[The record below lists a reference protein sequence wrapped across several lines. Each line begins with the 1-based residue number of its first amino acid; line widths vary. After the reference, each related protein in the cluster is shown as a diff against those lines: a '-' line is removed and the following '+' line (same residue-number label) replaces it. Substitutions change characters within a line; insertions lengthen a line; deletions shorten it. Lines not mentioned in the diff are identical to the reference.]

1 MIYYLNNVRRKGK
14 GGLHYDIEDTKFQT
28 FLVASSELY
37 SRYVF
42 RADIAY
48 DYTIT
53 REQIE
58 ADTIKYHDDHLY
70 SFARKNER
78 LRFPYAPQPPTHNYD
93 ETKAQ
98 YELKLSEFNRRKD
111 YIEGMHT
118 NSKYTSIAHYW
129 LIKEMINCNKWNFV
143 SDEDSAIIDAIMRAF
158 TQSIKTGNLIVFYV
172 N

>member
-53 REQIE
+53 QEQIE
-58 ADTIKYHDDHLY
+58 AKARVIFTLTTPQVCTI
-70 SFARKNER
+70 F
-78 LRFPYAPQPPTHNYD
+78 
-93 ETKAQ
+93 
-98 YELKLSEFNRRKD
+98 
-111 YIEGMHT
+111 YI
-118 NSKYTSIAHYW
+118 IL
-129 LIKEMINCNKWNFV
+129 LI
-143 SDEDSAIIDAIMRAF
+143 
-158 TQSIKTGNLIVFYV
+158 
-172 N
+172 